1 MRPHGKP
8 KADCSTL
15 FPINPIFDSNQ
26 PPINPEKTYDETE
39 ILRSVS
45 QGDQAAFARLV
56 QKHANNL
63 YAQALAY
70 TKSTEAARDIVQDIF
85 LKIWDSRANLERI
98 ESFENYLYIMTRNR
112 IISVMRK
119 KLLEPVTDS
128 LQELVEETG
137 PSAEQRLSFKQAEE
151 LLEKGIELLPP
162 QRRAVFVLSRKE
174 GLSYAEI
181 GERLGISSS
190 TVKGHMIQALN
201 SLREHFRRN
210 GHGEDTGTA

>member
-1 MRPHGKP
+1 L
-8 KADCSTL
+8 A
-15 FPINPIFDSNQ
+15 INPIFDSNQ
-26 PPINPEKTYDETE
+26 PPINPEKTYDEAE
-39 ILRSVS
+39 ILRSVA
-45 QGDQAAFARLV
+45 QGDQAAFARLL

-85 LKIWDSRANLERI
+85 LKIWDSRTNLERI
-98 ESFENYLYIMTRNR
+98 ESFENYLFIMTRNR

-128 LQELVEETG
+128 LEELIEETG
-137 PSAEQRLSFKQAEE
+137 PSAEQRLSLKQAEE
-151 LLEKGIELLPP
+151 LLEKGIVLLPP
-162 QRRAVFVLSRKE
+162 QRRAVFLLSRKE

-181 GERLGISSS
+181 GERLGISPS

-210 GHGEDTGTA
+210 GHGDGTGTF